1 MIGNMLLFSYL
12 SIRNISEIIFNFL
25 EDKSNHSILDND
37 ALKLQDCFFNQR
49 LSLISECPKTIKVND
64 LLI

>member
-25 EDKSNHSILDND
+25 EDKTNHSILDND
-37 ALKLQDCFFNQR
+37 SLKLKDCFFNQR
-49 LSLISECPKTIKVND
+49 LSLISECQQPIKVND
-64 LLI
+64 LII